1 MTTTTFIFLLLG
13 LVVVV
18 YAGLAIRAF
27 MRMRGTRVV
36 VCPETHKPAAVT
48 VNAAHAALSAVWE
61 RPDVRL
67 SSCTRWPERAGCD
80 QACAGQIEAA
90 PEETLATQMLK
101 QWYVGKTCAVCHRP
115 IPPVTG
121 SEPRPGLLSLT
132 SDHEIL
138 GWGDVRA
145 EQLPAVL
152 ESYLPVCADCHVAEQ
167 FRRQFPGLVTDRAPT
182 DKRDLV
188 VH

>member
-1 MTTTTFIFLLLG
+1 MTTTMFIILLLG
-13 LVVVV
+13 LVVAAYV
-18 YAGLAIRAF
+18 GLAVRAF
-27 MRMRGTRVV
+27 VRMRGRRVV

-48 VNAAHAALSAVWE
+48 VNAAHAALSAVWD

-80 QACAGQIEAA
+80 QACTSEIEAS
-90 PEETLATQMLK
+90 PEETRVTHMLK
-101 QWYVGKTCAVCHRP
+101 QWYAGKTCAVCHRR

-132 SDHEIL
+132 SNHDIL
-138 GWGDVRA
+138 SWEEVPA
-145 EQLPAVL
+145 EALPAVL
-152 ESYLPVCADCHVAEQ
+152 VSCLPVCASCYVAET

-182 DKRDLV
+182 DKRDQV
-188 VH
+188 FH